1 MVIPESLSSSP
12 QCSLTLGQP
21 PRHRPAV
28 HGSVPSTPCLLRDN
42 SSDSAAS
49 QETNLAHDDPE
60 AAVSKAAQ
68 ENPEDEEYY
77 RNASQHVANHPEQHR
92 PPTDDEAEDAKA
104 AHHQIYK
111 KGNTDLESMG
121 ADAVGGAIA
130 TQAIQKFLGSGGG
143 DTNDLLAFAMKEG
156 TQLLG
161 GNADPG
167 FKGVVMQKAAMMVFK
182 SQLSGGG
189 GGGAMSLL
197 QKFL

>member
-1 MVIPESLSSSP
+1 MEQIIAIA
-12 QCSLTLGQP
+12 QQFMG
-21 PRHRPAV
+21 
-28 HGSVPSTPCLLRDN
+28 
-42 SSDSAAS
+42 
-49 QETNLAHDDPE
+49 HDQE

-68 ENPEDEEYY
+68 ENPEDEKYY
-77 RNASQHVANHPEQHR
+77 RDASRHVANHPEQHH
-92 PPTDDEAEDAKA
+92 PPTDDEAEAAKA

-111 KGNTDLESMG
+111 KHNTTDLQSMG

-130 TQAIQKFLGSGGG
+130 TQAIQSFLGSGGG
-143 DTNDLLAFAMKEG
+143 NTNDLLAFAMKEG

-161 GNADPG
+161 GNADPD